1 MVRITNEKEFKNL
14 EILSYPSGMY
24 VDILEC
30 QYSLMTHALQKHSK
44 VMQVR
49 FDLHYPSDG
58 SIIPNDGDISTFS
71 YNFSRRLSR
80 MCISSHRLDPYYLW
94 VREIAYASY
103 PHYHFLVWINANA
116 IQHMYTIFN
125 IVGDVWDNV
134 LNTDESR
141 LVHYCLNKSRDPKY
155 DNGIIID
162 RNSDNY
168 GYSLQE
174 AFRSGSY
181 LSKVDTK
188 DNLNKFG
195 HKFGYS
201 KI

>member
-14 EILSYPSGMY
+14 EILLYPSGMY

-30 QYSLMTHALQKHSK
+30 QYSLMTYALQKHSK

-94 VREIAYASY
+94 AREMAGAIY

-116 IQHMYTIFN
+116 IQHMYTIFK
-125 IVGDVWDNV
+125 IATVVWDNI
-134 LNTDESR
+134 LNANKSS
-141 LVHYCLNKSRDPKY
+141 LVHHCLNKNRNHKY
-155 DNGIIID
+155 YNGIIID
-162 RNSDNY
+162 RNSDEY

-188 DNLNKFG
+188 DNLNKFER
-195 HKFGYS
+195 KFGHS